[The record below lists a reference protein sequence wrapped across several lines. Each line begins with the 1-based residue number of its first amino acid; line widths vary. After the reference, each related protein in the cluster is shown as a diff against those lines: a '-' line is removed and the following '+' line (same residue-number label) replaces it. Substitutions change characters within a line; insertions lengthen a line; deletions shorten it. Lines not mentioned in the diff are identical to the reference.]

1 MRKANL
7 TLMQRTEL
15 IKVLSNNLSEPRL
28 NHCLRVEATALEL
41 ASHFQTPSEL
51 VSPAALLHDL
61 CREYDRDKLLKL
73 AVNFG
78 IVIDDIEKAEPLL
91 LHGSVAAAIAK
102 NTLGINDP
110 LILEAIDKHIT
121 GAPGLST
128 LASLIFVADF
138 IEPGRTFEQARIIRE
153 QAFILSPSEILLK
166 VFNRS
171 IEYVIKQGFLIHP
184 RSVAGRNE
192 LIMKGILDET
202 SFGNCI

>member
-1 MRKANL
+1 
-7 TLMQRTEL
+7 MQRADL
-15 IKVLSNNLSEPRL
+15 IKLLANNLSEPRF
-28 NHCLRVEATALEL
+28 NHCLRVEAMALQF
-41 ASHFQTPSEL
+41 ASHFQTPPEL

-73 AVNFG
+73 AGNFG
-78 IVIDDIEKAEPLL
+78 IVVDDIEKAEPLL

-102 NTLGINDP
+102 SNLGIDNP
-110 LILEAIDKHIT
+110 LILEAINYHIT
-121 GAPGLST
+121 GAPGLSP

-153 QAFILSPSEILLK
+153 QAFKLSPAEIVLK
-166 VFNRS
+166 IYNRS

-192 LIMKGILDET
+192 LIMKGVLDGT
-202 SFGNCI
+202 SVGNCI

>member
-1 MRKANL
+1 
-7 TLMQRTEL
+7 MQRVEI
-15 IKVLSNNLSEPRL
+15 IKVLANNLSKPRL
-28 NHCLRVEATALEL
+28 NHCLRVEAMALEL
-41 ASHFQTPSEL
+41 ASHFQAPPEL

-73 AVNFG
+73 AGNFG
-78 IVIDDIEKAEPLL
+78 IVIDDIEKGEPLL

-102 NTLGINDP
+102 NTLGIDNQM
-110 LILEAIDKHIT
+110 ILEAIDYHIT
-121 GAPGLST
+121 GAPGLSP

-153 QAFILSPSEILLK
+153 QAFKLSPAEILLK

-192 LIMKGILDET
+192 LILKGVFDGT
-202 SFGNCI
+202 SLGNCI

>member
-1 MRKANL
+1 MERAD
-7 TLMQRTEL
+7 L
-15 IKVLSNNLSEPRL
+15 IKILANNLSEHRF
-28 NHCLRVEATALEL
+28 NHCLRVEATALQL
-41 ASHFQTPSEL
+41 ASHFQAPPEL

-73 AVNFG
+73 AGNFG
-78 IVIDDIEKAEPLL
+78 IVIDDIEKGEPLL

-102 NTLGINDP
+102 NTLGIDNQM
-110 LILEAIDKHIT
+110 ILEAIDYHIT
-121 GAPGLST
+121 GAPGLSP

-153 QAFILSPSEILLK
+153 QAFKLSPAEILLK

-192 LIMKGILDET
+192 LILKGVFDGT
-202 SFGNCI
+202 SLGNCI